1 MKSAEIRKS
10 FLEFFRSKD
19 HEIIQSSSLIP
30 KNDPTLLFTNAG
42 MVQFKYV
49 FLGQEK
55 RAYARA
61 ASSQKCVR
69 AGGKHSDLEN
79 VGYTARHHTFFE
91 MLGNFSFGD
100 YFKKDAI
107 RYAWDLLVD
116 HFRLPIDRLWVTVF
130 EEDDE
135 SAELWKNL
143 IGIAESR
150 IVRLGAKDNFWQM
163 GDTGPC
169 GPCSEILIDQGDTL
183 SCGKTDCTVGCDC
196 DRYLELWNLVF
207 MQYERDESGSLN
219 PLPKPSIDTG
229 MGLERISAV
238 LQGKESNFDSD
249 IFAPIISAISSQ
261 SGKQYGQ
268 DRNSDT
274 AIRVIADHMRAITFL
289 LSEGLIPANE
299 GRGYVLRRI
308 IRRASRYTR
317 NLDISDPL
325 LYTLCD
331 AVVESLGDAYPEL
344 KEESAR
350 VRRILQL
357 EEERFNKTLEHG
369 LSMLQSVV
377 EDVKTSGLDTIP
389 GNELFR
395 LYDTFG
401 FPLDIVRDIASENG
415 LGIDEDGF
423 HREMEDQ
430 KKRARASWSGED
442 SAIAPVYRDLAH
454 SLNTDFIGYD
464 TLVSQATVL
473 AIIANDERRDEMKE
487 GDEGEVILDR
497 TPFYATSGGQIGDSG
512 KLSSES
518 ATAVVLDT
526 VKPVEGIH
534 VHKVKIKH
542 GLLRVGSAV
551 TCLVNEDMR
560 RSTMRNH
567 TATHLLHASLRKLF
581 GEHIKQAGSY
591 VGHDRFRFDFTHFD
605 ALSQESIESLEDMV
619 NDIILKN
626 IMVKTELMDT
636 DRAIKSG
643 ALAFF
648 GEKYGA
654 SVRAVSIPEVSME
667 LCGGTHVSATG
678 DIGLLKILSEG
689 SLAAGIRRIEAVT
702 GKKAFAYLRD
712 EEKELR
718 KITEIMKVADNPSGK
733 LIKLIDEMK
742 ELEKQHERL
751 MAKTASERSVDII
764 KNARDINGIKA
775 IAHRLDGLEQKDLR
789 TIADSIRDRMGS
801 GILVLASVKNDRAS
815 LVVMVSENL
824 APKYHAGNMLKKIA
838 AAAGGKG
845 GGTAE
850 LAQGGTKDIK
860 KLDKALESLYD
871 IITN

>member
-55 RAYARA
+55 RVYTRA

-143 IGIAESR
+143 IGMPENK

-169 GPCSEILIDQGDTL
+169 GPCSEILIDQGDAL

-207 MQYERDESGSLN
+207 MQYERDESGTLN

-268 DRNSDT
+268 DSNSDT

-317 NLDISDPL
+317 NLDVSDPL

-331 AVVESLGDAYPEL
+331 AVIESLGDAYPEL
-344 KEESAR
+344 KEESTR
-350 VRRILQL
+350 VKRILRL

-377 EDVKTSGLDTIP
+377 EHVKKSGLGTIP

-401 FPLDIVRDIASENG
+401 FPLDIVRDIASENS
-415 LGIDEDGF
+415 LGIDENGF
-423 HREMEDQ
+423 HREMEEQ
-430 KKRARASWSGED
+430 KKRARASWAGED

-454 SLNTDFIGYD
+454 SLSTDFIGYD

-473 AIIANDERRDEMKE
+473 AIIVNNERRDEIKE
-487 GDEGEVILDR
+487 GDEGEIILDR
-497 TPFYATSGGQIGDSG
+497 TPFYATSGGQVGDRG
-512 KLSSES
+512 ELSSEF

-526 VKPVEGIH
+526 VKPVDVIH

-542 GLLRVGSAV
+542 GLLRVGSTV
-551 TCLVNEDMR
+551 TCSVNEETR
-560 RSTMRNH
+560 QSTMRNH

-605 ALSQESIESLEDMV
+605 ALSQDSIESLEDMV

-626 IMVKTELMDT
+626 IVLKTELMDT
-636 DRAIKSG
+636 DSAITSG

-648 GEKYGA
+648 GEKYGTT
-654 SVRAVSIPEVSME
+654 VRTVSIPEVSME

-689 SLAAGIRRIEAVT
+689 SLAAGVRRIEAVT
-702 GKKAFAYLRD
+702 GKEAFGYLRD
-712 EEKELR
+712 EEKELK

-733 LIKLIDEMK
+733 LIKLLDEMK
-742 ELEKQHERL
+742 ELEKQLQRF
-751 MAKTASERSVDII
+751 MAKTASERSAEII
-764 KNARDINGIKA
+764 KKARDINGIKA
-775 IAHRLDGLEQKDLR
+775 IAHRIDGLGQKDLR
-789 TIADSIRDRMGS
+789 TIADRIRDRMGS
-801 GILVLASVKNDRAS
+801 GILVLASVVNDRAS
-815 LVVMVSENL
+815 LVAMVSENL
-824 APKYHAGNMLKKIA
+824 SPKYHAGNMLKKIA

>member
-1 MKSAEIRKS
+1 
-10 FLEFFRSKD
+10 
-19 HEIIQSSSLIP
+19 
-30 KNDPTLLFTNAG
+30 
-42 MVQFKYV
+42 
-49 FLGQEK
+49 
-55 RAYARA
+55 
-61 ASSQKCVR
+61 VR

-143 IGIAESR
+143 IGMPENK

-169 GPCSEILIDQGDTL
+169 GPCSEILIDQGDAL

-207 MQYERDESGSLN
+207 MQYERDESGTLN

-268 DRNSDT
+268 DSNSDT

-317 NLDISDPL
+317 NLDVSDPL

-331 AVVESLGDAYPEL
+331 AVIESLGDAYPEL
-344 KEESAR
+344 KEESTR
-350 VRRILQL
+350 VKRILRL

-377 EDVKTSGLDTIP
+377 EHVKKSGLGTIP

-401 FPLDIVRDIASENG
+401 FPLDIVRDIASENS
-415 LGIDEDGF
+415 LGIDENGF
-423 HREMEDQ
+423 HREMEEQ
-430 KKRARASWSGED
+430 KKRARASWAGED

-454 SLNTDFIGYD
+454 SLSTDFIGYD

-473 AIIANDERRDEMKE
+473 AIIVNNERRDEIKE
-487 GDEGEVILDR
+487 GDEGEIILDR
-497 TPFYATSGGQIGDSG
+497 TPFYATSGGQVGDRG
-512 KLSSES
+512 ELSSEF

-526 VKPVEGIH
+526 VKPVDVIH

-542 GLLRVGSAV
+542 GLLRVGSTV
-551 TCLVNEDMR
+551 TCSVNEETR
-560 RSTMRNH
+560 QSTMRNH

-605 ALSQESIESLEDMV
+605 ALSQDSIESLEDMV

-626 IMVKTELMDT
+626 IVLKTELMDT
-636 DRAIKSG
+636 DSAITSG

-648 GEKYGA
+648 GEKYGTT
-654 SVRAVSIPEVSME
+654 VRTVSIPEVSME

-689 SLAAGIRRIEAVT
+689 SLAAGVRRIEAVT
-702 GKKAFAYLRD
+702 GKEAFGYLRD
-712 EEKELR
+712 EEKELK

-733 LIKLIDEMK
+733 LIKLLDEMK
-742 ELEKQHERL
+742 ELEKQLQRF
-751 MAKTASERSVDII
+751 MAKTASERSAEII
-764 KNARDINGIKA
+764 KKARDINGIKA
-775 IAHRLDGLEQKDLR
+775 IAHRIDGLGQKDLR
-789 TIADSIRDRMGS
+789 TIADRIRDRMGS
-801 GILVLASVKNDRAS
+801 GILVLASVVNDRAS
-815 LVVMVSENL
+815 LVAMVSENL
-824 APKYHAGNMLKKIA
+824 SPKYHAGNMLKKIA

>member
-1 MKSAEIRKS
+1 
-10 FLEFFRSKD
+10 
-19 HEIIQSSSLIP
+19 
-30 KNDPTLLFTNAG
+30 
-42 MVQFKYV
+42 
-49 FLGQEK
+49 
-55 RAYARA
+55 
-61 ASSQKCVR
+61 
-69 AGGKHSDLEN
+69 
-79 VGYTARHHTFFE
+79 

-143 IGIAESR
+143 IGMPENK

-169 GPCSEILIDQGDTL
+169 GPCSEILIDQGDAL

-207 MQYERDESGSLN
+207 MQYERDESGTLN

-268 DRNSDT
+268 DSNSDT

-317 NLDISDPL
+317 NLDVSDPL

-331 AVVESLGDAYPEL
+331 AVIESLGDAYPEL
-344 KEESAR
+344 KEESTR
-350 VRRILQL
+350 VKRILRL

-377 EDVKTSGLDTIP
+377 EHVKKSGLGTIP

-401 FPLDIVRDIASENG
+401 FPLDIVRDIASENS
-415 LGIDEDGF
+415 LGIDENGF
-423 HREMEDQ
+423 HREMEEQ
-430 KKRARASWSGED
+430 KKRARASWAGED

-454 SLNTDFIGYD
+454 SLSTDFIGYD

-473 AIIANDERRDEMKE
+473 AIIVNNERRDEIKE
-487 GDEGEVILDR
+487 GDEGEIILDR
-497 TPFYATSGGQIGDSG
+497 TPFYATSGGQVGDRG
-512 KLSSES
+512 ELSSEF

-526 VKPVEGIH
+526 VKPVDVIH

-542 GLLRVGSAV
+542 GLLRVGSTV
-551 TCLVNEDMR
+551 TCSVNEETR
-560 RSTMRNH
+560 QSTMRNH

-605 ALSQESIESLEDMV
+605 ALSQDSIESLEDMV

-626 IMVKTELMDT
+626 IVLKTELMDT
-636 DRAIKSG
+636 DSAITSG

-648 GEKYGA
+648 GEKYGTT
-654 SVRAVSIPEVSME
+654 VRTVSIPEVSME

-689 SLAAGIRRIEAVT
+689 SLAAGVRRIEAVT
-702 GKKAFAYLRD
+702 GKEAFGYLRD
-712 EEKELR
+712 EEKELK

-733 LIKLIDEMK
+733 LIKLLDEMK
-742 ELEKQHERL
+742 ELEKQLQRF
-751 MAKTASERSVDII
+751 MAKTASERSAEII
-764 KNARDINGIKA
+764 KKARDINGIKA
-775 IAHRLDGLEQKDLR
+775 IAHRIDGLGQKDLR
-789 TIADSIRDRMGS
+789 TIADRIRDRMGS
-801 GILVLASVKNDRAS
+801 GILVLASVVNDRAS
-815 LVVMVSENL
+815 LVAMVSENL
-824 APKYHAGNMLKKIA
+824 SPKYHAGNMLKKIA